1 MTEEKIY
8 RHLRAF
14 RDTLEHPAPL
24 RSPEISHGQLLMM
37 MSPALHH
44 QRVAHRVR
52 VQLDAQLAG
61 TGLVAMTETDVED
74 PRLGILRIPDI
85 VVIDEEMADADAPAI
100 DPARAH
106 LVVEIV
112 SRSNPEND
120 YAGKLEDYR
129 SMFIP
134 HYLIIDPRDGTAL
147 HHWAPGTRGGLPEYS
162 NRQHYTFGETITV
175 GRWKIETSDLPVY
188 TSKTTR

>member
-1 MTEEKIY
+1 MTEGSAY
-8 RHLRAF
+8 RQLREF
-14 RDTLEHPAPL
+14 RDALEHPAPL

-37 MSPALHH
+37 MSSGLHH

-52 VQLDAQLAG
+52 VQLDTQLAG
-61 TGLVAMTETDVED
+61 TGLVAMTKTDVED

-85 VVIDEEMADADAPAI
+85 VVIDEKMADADAQAI

-129 SMFIP
+129 AMSIP

-147 HHWAPGTRGGLPEYS
+147 HHWAPGTHDGRPQYG
-162 NRQHYTFGETITV
+162 NRQHYTFGETVTV
-175 GRWKIETSDLPVY
+175 GTWEIDTADLPLY
-188 TSKTTR
+188 TPKTTR